1 MEWRE
6 MQSAY
11 YRLMNS
17 RKSSKCWL
25 IAVIRKVWM
34 IAWDLWEHHNSIL
47 HEQENLQTDALHKET
62 NRRARKLYAK
72 AVNLVANTTDNYLL
86 SLPLGDL
93 LKKNMTYKKAWV
105 ANAEVATLF
114 HIRNEVRQARDL
126 LWMRQ
131 ALDRWLNKG

>member
-93 LKKNMTYKKAWV
+93 LKKYDLQESLGSECRGRHTLSHKK
-105 ANAEVATLF
+105 
-114 HIRNEVRQARDL
+114 
-126 LWMRQ
+126 
-131 ALDRWLNKG
+131 